1 MKKKEEIKKSYNK
14 KYSKV
19 FMLAKIL
26 KARYKFCVVNN
37 KLRVYD
43 QQYGYYKIADKD
55 TCKQLAYEIMK
66 KNSNYKFSIADLNQ
80 IYDAILLDKRLYKDL
95 PTPSPDYINCMDCV
109 WNVVSGEK
117 YSHSPKFG
125 FTYYIHAKMSSENK
139 VDKSIWDSFIDD
151 LTCSDK
157 DLKKLLQEWSGY
169 LISSLTNEKKF
180 AILYGP
186 SNSGKSV
193 YLNILSELIGEEN
206 VSHTDIKHITNEF
219 YLEQMCQNRV
229 NICNDISG
237 NAITDLSNI
246 KQITSDNDTITI
258 RKPRCSPVSTK
269 DKPKLM
275 FAANILPNVNSSP
288 LDLEAYFNRVIILP
302 CLNSV
307 KNPDRDLS
315 RKILDNKTA
324 VLLWL
329 GKGLK
334 RYLNQN
340 GFSESETSLNT
351 LKRYRLEYCIVQEFI
366 NDKIKFKDGKKV
378 FTKDLEK
385 ALKKY
390 ASENGVPYKNQ
401 YMSQLRSVLK
411 ERNVENKK
419 IRIKDKSPKQ
429 GFVGIKL
436 C

>member
-1 MKKKEEIKKSYNK
+1 MKKKEKIKKRFNK

-55 TCKQLAYEIMK
+55 TCKQLAYEIME
-66 KNSNYKFSIADLNQ
+66 KNSNYKFSITDLNQ

-95 PTPSPDYINCMDCV
+95 PTPSPNYINCMDCV
-109 WNVVSGEK
+109 WDVVSGEK
-117 YSHSPKFG
+117 YSHSPQFG
-125 FTYYIHAKMSSENK
+125 FTYYIHAKTSSKNK

-219 YLEQMCQNRV
+219 YLEQICQNRV

-302 CLNSV
+302 CMNSV

-385 ALKKY
+385 ELKKY